1 MTDYRF
7 VPLDAQSTEALSATG
22 LELRLVDTADEAAL
36 KRWFLAEIQGFHDSV
51 PSDEVLARVMH
62 DVGDDRITGVWDPAG
77 ADAESP
83 VATVRSWPM
92 ALTVPGGATMQAW
105 AISGVTVAP
114 THRRRGVARAMMS
127 AELRTAREAGIAMAM
142 LTVSEATIYRR
153 FGFGPAAY
161 QAHYSIDTSRAGW
174 SGPATAGRVSLVDPK
189 SLLPDAPALF
199 ERARIRFPGEVD
211 RRPVLWERM
220 FGLYPTTPGH
230 EKSGV
235 RAVRYDDESGE
246 LQGFAVYSFVNE
258 NDTYPG
264 RLELADLVAATDAA
278 SSALWRYLVE
288 MDLISE
294 IRTSL
299 RSVAEPAAWQL
310 VDYRAVRKTEERD
323 HLWLRILDLPA
334 ALAHRT
340 YSSPGTFVLTVSD
353 DLGFADGQYLL
364 TVDADGT
371 ATTHPLAPGE
381 GRPGGN
387 VPAHAARLS
396 LSIADL
402 SAIYLGGTS
411 AVTLARAG
419 LVIEQTPGSAA
430 RLDTTF
436 HSPDIPWL
444 SIWF

>member
-1 MTDYRF
+1 
-7 VPLDAQSTEALSATG
+7 
-22 LELRLVDTADEAAL
+22 
-36 KRWFLAEIQGFHDSV
+36 
-51 PSDEVLARVMH
+51 
-62 DVGDDRITGVWDPAG
+62 
-77 ADAESP
+77 
-83 VATVRSWPM
+83 
-92 ALTVPGGATMQAW
+92 
-105 AISGVTVAP
+105 
-114 THRRRGVARAMMS
+114 
-127 AELRTAREAGIAMAM
+127 M

-161 QAHYSIDTSRAGW
+161 QAHYSIDTSRVGW
-174 SGPATAGRVSLVDPK
+174 SGPAAAGRVSLVDPK

-199 ERARIRFPGEVD
+199 ERARMRFPGEVD
-211 RRPVLWERM
+211 RRPALWERM
-220 FGLYPTTPGH
+220 LGMYPQTPGH

-246 LQGFAVYSFVNE
+246 LHGFAIYSFVNE

-299 RSVAEPAAWQL
+299 RSVAEPVAWQL

-323 HLWLRILDLPA
+323 HLWLRILDLPV
-334 ALAHRT
+334 ALGQRT
-340 YSSPGTFVLTVSD
+340 YSSPGAFVLTVSD
-353 DLGFADGQYLL
+353 EFGFADGHYLL

-371 ATTHPLAPGE
+371 ATTRLLAPGGE
-381 GRPGGN
+381 D
-387 VPAHAARLS
+387 AEAASDAARLS

-419 LVIEQTPGSAA
+419 RVTEQTAGSAA

-436 HSPDIPWL
+436 HSPDVPWL